1 MLRIRKTATN
11 HLNIHNNLAHTARH
25 LRTRIEE
32 MEAADNRKGIALD
45 ITACLVMLAFTS
57 ESRLNFIGA
66 KKVEG
71 WKERERFHTKVK
83 IVFRELGIRP
93 DLAARPYSALKLL
106 QDFRNIIA
114 HGKPST
120 VEIDEL
126 IEVGPEDRYDDVD
139 LKAEWEKCLNTD
151 FMRQCSDDI
160 DQIWREWLEVA
171 EIDLHET
178 LTHGSYSFDL
188 VESLGSQQ

>member
-1 MLRIRKTATN
+1 
-11 HLNIHNNLAHTARH
+11 
-25 LRTRIEE
+25 
-32 MEAADNRKGIALD
+32 
-45 ITACLVMLAFTS
+45 
-57 ESRLNFIGA
+57 
-66 KKVEG
+66 VEG
-71 WKERERFHTKVK
+71 WYERDPFPVKVK
-83 IVFRELGIRP
+83 AVFKALNLRP
-93 DLAARPYSALKLL
+93 DLKKRPYTAMKLL

-139 LKAEWEKCLNTD
+139 LKADWEKCLNTD

-160 DQIWREWLEVA
+160 DRIWHEWLEVA
-171 EIDLHET
+171 RIELHET

-188 VESLGSQQ
+188 VENLGGQQ

>member
-1 MLRIRKTATN
+1 
-11 HLNIHNNLAHTARH
+11 
-25 LRTRIEE
+25 
-32 MEAADNRKGIALD
+32 MEAADNRSGISLD

-71 WKERERFHTKVK
+71 WNERDPFPVKVK
-83 IVFRELGIRP
+83 AVFKALNLRP
-93 DLAARPYSALKLL
+93 DLKKRPYTAMKLL

-139 LKAEWEKCLNTD
+139 LKADWEKCLNTD

-160 DQIWREWLEVA
+160 DRIWHEWLEVA
-171 EIDLHET
+171 RIELHET

-188 VESLGSQQ
+188 VENLGGQQ